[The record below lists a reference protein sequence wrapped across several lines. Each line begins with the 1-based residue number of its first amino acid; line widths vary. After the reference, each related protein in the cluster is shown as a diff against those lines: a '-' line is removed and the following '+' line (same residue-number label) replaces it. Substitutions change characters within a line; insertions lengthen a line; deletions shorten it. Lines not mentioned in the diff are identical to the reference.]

1 MIADDDGSMIEQ
13 QNDTAEPPEKYAAII
28 EKMESLVEKLDAAEE
43 AVWWRRSDAKLRLA
57 DLLRRAQRYEEA
69 QVMRKASLADFE
81 RRPNFAMIPDYA
93 TFFEFD
99 ASLARDTGDLA
110 GHRAAL
116 VKCADVLR
124 KIVGEENAD
133 VQYLNLEI
141 ESLDSG
147 AEA

>member
-1 MIADDDGSMIEQ
+1 MIEQ
-13 QNDTAEPPEKYAAII
+13 NETPEPSKYGPVIQ
-28 EKMESLVEKLDAAEE
+28 KLQSLVEKLDAAEE

-57 DLLRRAQRYEEA
+57 DLMRRAQRYEEA

-81 RRPNFAMIPDYA
+81 RRPNFATIPDYA

-110 GHRAAL
+110 SQREAL
-116 VKCADVLR
+116 IKCAEVLR
-124 KIVGEENAD
+124 KIVGDDNAD

-141 ESLDSG
+141 ESLDSS